1 MSEKHLVCQGAICQC
16 QFGKTPDNLMVL
28 TQKKRF
34 INDSK
39 GSKKLIASHSDI
51 GQTFEKN
58 TFGSCAKLNNGPC
71 KVVVTE
77 WKGSY
82 ENVTIEENSGNPLLE
97 DSKAVCAI
105 SGTPSI
111 EIIKHGQTA
120 EVSQQNVESVE
131 PEVIAELCPIMTPM
145 EDEENVQ
152 LPIII

>member
-28 TQKKRF
+28 TQTKRF

-39 GSKKLIASHSDI
+39 GAKKLIASHSDL
-51 GQTFEKN
+51 GKTFKKN

-71 KVVVTE
+71 QVAVTE
-77 WKGSY
+77 WKDSY

-97 DSKAVCAI
+97 NSKAVCAI

-111 EIIKHGQTA
+111 EIIKHGQTS
-120 EVSQQNVESVE
+120 EVSQQNVDSAS
-131 PEVIAELCPIMTPM
+131 PEAIAELCPVLNL
-145 EDEENVQ
+145 EEEEPNFQ